1 MKKYAFLAISA
12 IAIIALSSC
21 KKEQQNEPSGD
32 GSGSEVA
39 IIVTPK
45 TMELAVGDE
54 KKLNIQITPSGTKL
68 KLVYTSSNSD
78 VASVSEAGI
87 VTGLSSG
94 EANIIVSAEGAKADT
109 CKVVVKDWRDIL
121 TWSGF
126 TIWNLDKSTI
136 LSNDTAIFTLKSG
149 QQVHCV
155 LIPGEFHAWDNGITF
170 TETAEGGTVSGAG
183 HVIIA
188 EAPIYLITDD
198 INGKGP
204 NYDYLGGSLSFIDDP
219 NYSMNDTAYA
229 YCAGINKIVGT
240 AEQHHTWLTDTTGT
254 AEPAITNALETMV
267 AYIDYDAQDAAHIV
281 GMIGKSIFDGDE
293 FEALYKTNISW
304 FEYGDYGYSG
314 LAPDLE
320 KRDWAEPYA
329 WDEIIEKYYEFLG
342 SDEEE
347 EVRELKVA
355 PKHIQG
361 DVKISKSS
369 MLTNRFYEK
378 K

>member
-32 GSGSEVA
+32 GGGSEVA

-109 CKVVVKDWRDIL
+109 CHVTVKDWTDL
-121 TWSGF
+121 FSWAGGAL
-126 TIWNLDKSTI
+126 WNLDKSKI
-136 LSNDTAIFTLKSG
+136 LSNDTAVFTLKSG
-149 QQVHCV
+149 EEVHCV
-155 LIPGEFHAWDNGITF
+155 LIEGSVHFWDNGITY

-183 HVIIA
+183 HVLIA
-188 EAPIYLITDD
+188 TVPIYLITDELD
-198 INGKGP
+198 DKGP
-204 NYDYLGGSLSFIDDP
+204 NFYYVGTDVWRIVDDP
-219 NYSMNDTAYA
+219 NYNMHDTAFA
-229 YCAGINKIVGT
+229 YCAGVNKIVGT
-240 AEQHHTWLTDTTGT
+240 AEQHHAWIMDTLGT
-254 AEPAITNALETMV
+254 AEPAISNAKNTVL
-267 AYIDYDAQDAAHIV
+267 AYIDYDAKDAIHFV
-281 GMIGKSIFDGDE
+281 GLVGPSVFGGDE
-293 FEALYKTNISW
+293 YEALYKSNVTW
-304 FEYGDYGYSG
+304 FEYGDYGYMG
-314 LAPDLE
+314 LAADTA
-320 KRDWAEPYA
+320 KRDWAVPYA
-329 WDEIIEKYYEFLG
+329 WDNTKEMYYEYLG
-342 SDEEE
+342 SEEE
-347 EVRELKVA
+347 KVYEKRVA

-361 DVKISKSS
+361 DFLPSKSS